1 MKRDERKVDFFC
13 EKSNPSDE
21 SAQNVSKQ
29 YFSDELF
36 LDFSFESSESYCDF
50 YYLHD
55 SNSICRAA
63 GIISEGVFDGTVLE
77 TSMFASWRKARS
89 APGIKLSQNV
99 CDAGKRL
106 WSALFPTCS

>member
-21 SAQNVSKQ
+21 FAQMFRNNN
-29 YFSDELF
+29 FSDELF
-36 LDFSFESSESYCDF
+36 LDFSFESSESYSDF
-50 YYLHD
+50 TYLHD
-55 SNSICRAA
+55 SNSIFRAA

-77 TSMFASWRKARS
+77 TSMFASSRKARS

-99 CDAGKRL
+99 LRGKRL